1 MAVAWGSKTASTQ
14 LTSITS
20 EQFFSQTPQLA
31 ANEEAH
37 VEVIANFPATPTD
50 DALVSVY
57 GTLDDSTEDW
67 DDTPLFQFTISKDT
81 DPNKVSFVVSSVYKF
96 RVGIQRDGSTD
107 TITDADMNH
116 RIATRS

>member
-1 MAVAWGSKTASTQ
+1 MAVGWGSKDPATQ
-14 LTSITS
+14 ITSITS
-20 EQFFSQTPQLA
+20 EQFFDDAPQLA

-37 VEVIANFPATPTD
+37 VEVIVNFPASPTD

-57 GTLDDSTEDW
+57 GTLDDSSEDW
-67 DDTPLFQFTISKDT
+67 DDTPLLQFTVSNDI